1 MRPDCRFSGLSA
13 HGWVRQSPPF
23 ASLCDTSFLD
33 CKTKEAAPH
42 NLNLEEAAPHNLN
55 LEEAAPHNLNL
66 EEAAPHNLNLEEAVP
81 YTHSLAGGSG
91 PWHVRCIHGFR
102 MGARDAPSCAR
113 SGRACPRGGLQ
124 AAASTCCRSR
134 RGGCGNGRE
143 RAQEG
148 KLTDKAM
155 NQPISDNFA

>member
-33 CKTKEAAPH
+33 CKTK
-42 NLNLEEAAPHNLN
+42 
-55 LEEAAPHNLNL
+55 EAAPHNLNL